1 MKSKV
6 GHVFLV
12 SFIIINALV
21 VLAMI
26 VSAYSSFL
34 PPQNYPNWSYLGL
47 FFPVFL
53 VLTILFVPFWLV
65 VNFRYVFIPLLGL
78 LSCYWAVRAY
88 FPINLPCELSHPTVK
103 VMSYN
108 TMMFGNV
115 SKVKWEGNPVA
126 EYINASGADI
136 VCLQEVGGLKDAMDK
151 GLVRFDDYPY
161 CVLDSNKRDGL
172 ACLSKYP
179 ILSSK
184 KIDYYSR
191 GKNCSYAYEI
201 LIGIDTV
208 LLVNNHFE
216 SYRLSAEDKQQYKD
230 LIKNADEIDVE
241 GNYDA
246 LTSKLVAS
254 NKIKGLQVDAV
265 ASFIDENVDIY
276 DYVIVC
282 GDFND
287 SPISYAHHRF
297 SKHLDDA
304 FTVAGNGLGFSYR
317 HSGMFFRLDH
327 ILVSESVKVYD
338 SYVDGDVDASDHQ
351 PIYCVFNLQ

>member
-1 MKSKV
+1 MRSKV
-6 GHVFLV
+6 GHVFKV
-12 SFIIINALV
+12 SFIIVNALV
-21 VLAMI
+21 VLAMV

-47 FFPVFL
+47 CFPIFL
-53 VLTILFVPFWLV
+53 VLTILFIPFWLV
-65 VNFRYVFIPLLGL
+65 VNYRYVFIPLLGL

-108 TMMFGNV
+108 TMMFGNGA
-115 SKVKWEGNPVA
+115 KTIWKDNPVA
-126 EYINASGADI
+126 KYINASGADI
-136 VCLQEVGGLKDAMDK
+136 VCLQEVGNLKDALDK
-151 GLVRFDDYPY
+151 DSVRFDEYPY
-161 CVLDSNKRDGL
+161 RHFNPEKRDGL

-184 KIDYYSR
+184 KIDYHSK
-191 GKNCSYAYEI
+191 GQNCSYAYEI

-208 LLVNNHFE
+208 LVINNHLE
-216 SYRLSAEDKQQYKD
+216 SYRLSDKDKTQYKN
-230 LIKNADEIDVE
+230 LIENTDEVDVE
-241 GNYDA
+241 GSYDA
-246 LTSKLVAS
+246 LTDKLMAS
-254 NKIKGLQVDAV
+254 NKIKGAQVDAV
-265 ASFIDENVDIY
+265 ASFIDENVDRY

-317 HSGMFFRLDH
+317 RSGMFFRLDH

-338 SYVDGDVDASDHQ
+338 SYVDGDIDASDHQ
-351 PIYCVFNLQ
+351 PIYCMFNL